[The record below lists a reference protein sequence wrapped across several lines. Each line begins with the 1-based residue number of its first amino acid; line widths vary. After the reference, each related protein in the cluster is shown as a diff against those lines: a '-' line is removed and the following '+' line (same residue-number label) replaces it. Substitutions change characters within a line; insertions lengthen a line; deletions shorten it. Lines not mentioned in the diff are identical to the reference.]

1 MCINTLMPFI
11 TLVLHKSQ
19 KWHINLKLIVV
30 YMYTCENKQTNL
42 LLKKKKH
49 LLFTKN
55 TQCFIFAKGQDDW
68 S

>member
-11 TLVLHKSQ
+11 ILVLHKSQ

-42 LLKKKKH
+42 L
-49 LLFTKN
+49 
-55 TQCFIFAKGQDDW
+55 
-68 S
+68 